1 LELVKNVVGGRVPGY
16 VLQKVDRYP
25 RVKAIGRSVTR
36 RLFSEKR
43 RFLMKRFHNIYI
55 VSRLKQ
61 RFSDRFAYLL
71 YEWREAVTP
80 NERDQALVSL
90 PVAFSFL
97 YYVVRPI
104 RLTVAYGL
112 SRLIRS
118 AKQ

>member
-1 LELVKNVVGGRVPGY
+1 MWVAVSVPGD
-16 VLQKVDRYP
+16 VLQMIDRYP
-25 RVKAIGRSVTR
+25 RVKAVGRSVTR
-36 RLFSEKR
+36 RLFSDKR
-43 RFLMKRFHNIYI
+43 SLLVERFQQIFI

-61 RFSDRFAYLL
+61 RVRDRFVYLL
-71 YEWREAVTP
+71 YEWRETVTP
-80 NERDQALVSL
+80 NEKDQALVSL

-118 AKQ
+118 AKH